1 MDVDV
6 DVALNKQVVYA
17 LDILVLARVRRSKNR
32 TCTESVFFLSPVI
45 SRMTYKYQWCSHH
58 KDPHTP

>member
-32 TCTESVFFLSPVI
+32 TYTKSAFSI
-45 SRMTYKYQWCSHH
+45 HH
-58 KDPHTP
+58 EGT